1 MKLRKYMATVSQ
13 IFELKEGEIEWL
25 ARHLTHDI
33 RVHREFYRLH
43 DSSVELAKVSKL
55 LLAVESGK
63 PGSWKGCKLDEINL
77 EMIGL
82 TENKMGLSDDSD
94 NEKAVNTK
102 SRPSAAWC
110 LPSSQTVTT
119 TDTSMLTDDYEYE
132 EAAST
137 ESRSPSAQH
146 SQLSSPACS
155 TGKKI
160 APMGNDNDKGNDKYH
175 IHVCHHLRVR
185 KSIKAHFKTLPK
197 QSLAH
202 RYYNAITLLL
212 AVVVVSD
219 VNVMSSTVAAD
230 QLLSC

>member
-82 TENKMGLSDDSD
+82 TENEMGLSDDSD
-94 NEKAVNTK
+94 DEEAVNTE
-102 SRPSAAWC
+102 SRPSAARC
-110 LPSSQTVTT
+110 LPSSPTVTT

-137 ESRSPSAQH
+137 ESRSPSAQR
-146 SQLSSPACS
+146 SQLSSPASS

-160 APMGNDNDKGNDKYH
+160 AP
-175 IHVCHHLRVR
+175 
-185 KSIKAHFKTLPK
+185 IKC
-197 QSLAH
+197 
-202 RYYNAITLLL
+202 I
-212 AVVVVSD
+212 
-219 VNVMSSTVAAD
+219 
-230 QLLSC
+230 

>member
-63 PGSWKGCKLDEINL
+63 PGLWKGCKLDEINL

-102 SRPSAAWC
+102 SRPSAARC

-119 TDTSMLTDDYEYE
+119 TDTSMLTDDLWIRRSCKHRIKVTF
-132 EAAST
+132 ST
-137 ESRSPSAQH
+137 A
-146 SQLSSPACS
+146 
-155 TGKKI
+155 
-160 APMGNDNDKGNDKYH
+160 
-175 IHVCHHLRVR
+175 
-185 KSIKAHFKTLPK
+185 
-197 QSLAH
+197 
-202 RYYNAITLLL
+202 
-212 AVVVVSD
+212 
-219 VNVMSSTVAAD
+219 
-230 QLLSC
+230 